1 MDTKHPVDLKE
12 IELKDAEL
20 KFESVVKAKERTESH
35 TRAEFKFNISFC
47 THVGLEGS
55 LLLLL
60 AVFMAAVY
68 MYITFLY
75 TKSFTAWHRD
85 FVWVFPTLAGFY
97 IFYVFYS
104 LHVWKVFV
112 KRYIERGIIDKI
124 TSTRRNFTVVGD

>member
-20 KFESVVKAKERTESH
+20 KFESVVNAKERTESH

-60 AVFMAAVY
+60 AVFIAAVY

-75 TKSFTAWHRD
+75 TKRFTAWHRD
-85 FVWVFPTLAGFY
+85 FVWVFPTLAGSY
-97 IFYVFYS
+97 ICYVFYS
-104 LHVWKVFV
+104 LYEWKGFV
-112 KRYIERGIIDKI
+112 ESTLRKI
-124 TSTRRNFTVVGD
+124 